1 MEKEI
6 AYLQKQVKEL
16 RTALLVTQVLTIVM
30 TIFLGYQC
38 LRAIWNYQYFLQQV
52 SMCIESV
59 NNVYAALQQI
69 LGAL

>member
-6 AYLQKQVKEL
+6 AYLRKQVKEL

-38 LRAIWNYQYFLQQV
+38 LRAIWNYRNLLQLLEGHLEFVRAVCAVLQQ
-52 SMCIESV
+52 
-59 NNVYAALQQI
+59 L
-69 LGAL
+69 LLTL